1 MELAPVLLEQ
11 FEAPLNRFHVFQRHA
26 ELEVIHEEADF
37 VCAVNRVLVLGSC
50 LALFIFL
57 IDLLLLFALVII
69 IILFVA
75 DLLFI
80 LTLLLVE
87 KVLLRILVIIVDH
100 LVQ

>member
-1 MELAPVLLEQ
+1 M
-11 FEAPLNRFHVFQRHA
+11 
-26 ELEVIHEEADF
+26 IHEEADF

-69 IILFVA
+69 ILFVA

-80 LTLLLVE
+80 LALLLVE

-100 LVQ
+100 LVQRFFLLEGLHCVIASNVLSST